1 MRTAL
6 IGGASQGLGFA
17 CAEALAAEDH
27 RVILCARNAERLE
40 EAANKLRS
48 SYSAEVIAVPC
59 DFSRMGSLQDLA
71 DRLAESNIQVDVLV
85 NNVGGPRPGLVTELT
100 EQDWED
106 GLDLLFRS
114 SIRLYGMFLP
124 GMRERKWGRIIN
136 ILSTTA
142 LEPAPTLAVSSV
154 LRSGLASYAKLV
166 SWEVAKDGVTVN
178 SLMPGGF
185 RTARTVALENDVAE
199 RENVAVEV
207 VRQRIENN
215 MPMRR
220 MLDPLELGRFVAYLS
235 AEESGGLTGLLVPID
250 GGQMKSF

>member
-17 CAEALAAEDH
+17 CAEALAAEH
-27 RVILCARNAERLE
+27 YRVILCARNAERLE

-48 SYSAEVIAVPC
+48 SYSAEVIAAPC
-59 DFSRMGSLQDLA
+59 DFSSMGSLQDLA
-71 DRLAESNIQVDVLV
+71 DRLAKSNIQVDVLV

>member
-1 MRTAL
+1 
-6 IGGASQGLGFA
+6 
-17 CAEALAAEDH
+17 
-27 RVILCARNAERLE
+27 
-40 EAANKLRS
+40 
-48 SYSAEVIAVPC
+48 
-59 DFSRMGSLQDLA
+59 
-71 DRLAESNIQVDVLV
+71 
-85 NNVGGPRPGLVTELT
+85 
-100 EQDWED
+100 
-106 GLDLLFRS
+106 
-114 SIRLYGMFLP
+114 MFLP